1 MKIRKSYLLILGVL
15 FSCASNH
22 KQQPEASLPNIV
34 YILADDLGYGD
45 VSVLNPESKIK
56 TPNIDA
62 LAANGMIFTDAHSS
76 SAVCTP
82 SRYSILTGRY
92 AWKTRLK
99 KGVLTGFSQPLIEEN
114 RETVASV
121 LKKKGY
127 ETACI
132 GKWHL
137 GMNWQTTD
145 GKVAERKGGNV
156 DFSKE
161 IQNTPTSNGFDYYY
175 GIPASLDMSPF
186 VFIENNKVVETPNH
200 KFKGRSAFGRPGYS
214 VKGLEPEDFLP
225 ALTEKTVKQIKKYGA
240 DGKKPFFIYMPLPA
254 PHTPVAPNKEFIGKS
269 DAGKY
274 GDFVVEVDHTVGRI
288 MSALKEAG
296 IEKNTLVIV
305 TSDNG
310 PEVHAYARIE
320 EYKHESMGK
329 LRGAKRDSW
338 EGGHRV
344 PFFAH
349 WPANIKKGSKYEKT
363 ICLSDL
369 LATVA
374 DITKQKVSKETGE
387 DSYSILSA
395 FKGKNKEIRPFTIHH
410 SAHGNFSIRKG
421 DWVLIDHNSGND
433 NKSKAAEDLKRGYKK
448 DDLFEGQLFNLK
460 KDIREFKNLYNVH
473 SEKVKELK
481 TLLEENKE

>member
-1 MKIRKSYLLILGVL
+1 MKIRKFYFLVL
-15 FSCASNH
+15 VIISSCVSN
-22 KQQPEASLPNIV
+22 KRQNQETTLPNIV

-45 VSVLNPESKIK
+45 VSSLNPESKIK

-62 LAANGMIFTDAHSS
+62 FATGGMTFTDAHSS

-99 KGVLTGFSQPLIEEN
+99 KGVLTGFSQPLIEKN
-114 RETVASV
+114 RETVASI

-127 ETACI
+127 QTACI

-137 GMNWQTTD
+137 GMNWQTKD
-145 GKVAERKGGNV
+145 GEVAKRNGENV
-156 DFSKE
+156 DFTKE
-161 IQNTPTSNGFDYYY
+161 ILNTPTANGFDYFY
-175 GIPASLDMSPF
+175 GIPASLDMSPY
-186 VFIENNKVVETPNH
+186 VFIENTKVVEAPNH
-200 KFKGRSAFGRPGYS
+200 KFKGRSVFGRSGYS

-225 ALTEKTVKQIKKYGA
+225 ALTEKTVDQIKKYGA
-240 DGKKPFFIYMPLPA
+240 NEKKPFFIYMPLPA
-254 PHTPVAPNKEFIGKS
+254 PHTPVVPNKEFIGKS

-274 GDFVVEVDHTVGRI
+274 GDFVIEVDHTVGRI
-288 MSALKEAG
+288 MRALKEAG

-310 PEVHAYARIE
+310 PETHAYARIN

-349 WPANIKKGSKYEKT
+349 WPAKIKKGSKYKKT

-374 DITKQKVSKETGE
+374 DITKQTVSKETGE

-395 FKGKNKEIRPFTIHH
+395 FKGENEKIRPFTIHH
-410 SAHGNFSIRKG
+410 SAQGHFSIRKG
-421 DWVLIDHNSGND
+421 DWVLIDHKTGND
-433 NKSKAAEDLKRGYKK
+433 NKSKTGADLKRGYSK
-448 DDLFEGQLFNLK
+448 DDLYNGQLFNLK
-460 KDIREFKNLYNVH
+460 EDLYEHKNLYNDNPK
-473 SEKVKELK
+473 KVKELMNI
-481 TLLEENKE
+481 LEESKK